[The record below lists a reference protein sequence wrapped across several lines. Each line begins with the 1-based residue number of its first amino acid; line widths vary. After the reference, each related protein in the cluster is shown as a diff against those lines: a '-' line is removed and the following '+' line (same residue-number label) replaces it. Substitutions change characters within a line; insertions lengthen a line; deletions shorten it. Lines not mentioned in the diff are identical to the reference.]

1 MTHKTN
7 WTVVILN
14 FMPGNLLDLGNH
26 SEPSGRARPG
36 FPESTTRGGN
46 YPTRNFGMRGRSAIN
61 AIVFPWVR
69 RVPGYVFLP
78 LVLLA
83 GITQVS
89 ANPAIEWIE
98 KMSDSMRNLS
108 YQGNF
113 VYMQGNQLESMSILH
128 IKDEF
133 GVRERLLSLNGE
145 AREVYRDNKNLTCI
159 WPDSKN
165 VVVGD
170 SSQKNFSPLLIPDN
184 IDKISKYYDI
194 SLADGERIAG
204 HESIV
209 VNIEPKDQLRYGLK
223 LWINS
228 SNGLLLKSNLINE
241 LREVV
246 EVVMFT
252 NLEELS
258 KEDQMPLITMP
269 EIDDSFSLIQF
280 QSGDASQKFEVD
292 RGWGFSNPPDGFWQ
306 ESVVKRKVADTEQ
319 FIQQMV
325 YTDGLASL
333 SVFIEKQ
340 TLPAAQGETSM
351 GAVNGYIRILNN
363 YSVTAIGAVP
373 ASTVRRMAESVYLQG
388 P

>member
-1 MTHKTN
+1 MN
-7 WTVVILN
+7 S
-14 FMPGNLLDLGNH
+14 MPVNLSDLGNRSKH
-26 SEPSGRARPG
+26 VGRARPG
-36 FPESTTRGGN
+36 FPDSRMRGGN
-46 YPTRNFGMRGRSAIN
+46 YPTRNLGMRGRSAIS
-61 AIVFPWVR
+61 AVVSPRFR
-69 RVPGYVFLP
+69 RVPGYVFLS
-78 LVLLA
+78 LILLA

-89 ANPAIEWIE
+89 ANPAMEWIE

-113 VYMQGNQLESMSILH
+113 VYLHENQLESMSILH
-128 IKDEF
+128 IKDES

-145 AREVYRDNKNLTCI
+145 AREVIRDNKNLTCI
-159 WPDSKN
+159 WPDSRK

-170 SSQKNFSPLLIPDN
+170 SSQKNFSPLLVLDN
-184 IDKISKYYDI
+184 IAKIGKYYDM
-194 SLADGERIAG
+194 SLADGDRVAG
-204 HESIV
+204 HESIIV
-209 VNIEPKDQLRYGLK
+209 DIKPKDQLRYGLK

-241 LREVV
+241 LHEVV

-258 KEDQMPLITMP
+258 KKDRMKLITMP
-269 EIDDSFSLIQF
+269 ELDDSFSLIQF
-280 QSGDASQKFEVD
+280 RSGDASGNIEVD
-292 RGWGFSNPPDGFWQ
+292 MTWGFSNPPDGFWR
-306 ESVVKRKVADTEQ
+306 ESAVKRKLADTEQ
-319 FIQQMV
+319 LIHQMV

-340 TLPAAQGETSM
+340 TLQVVQGETSM
-351 GAVNGYIRILNN
+351 GAVNGYIRILND

-373 ASTVRRMAESVYLQG
+373 AITVRRMAESVYLQG